1 MGSPLLKIFSGSYMA
16 LKERKVIQCYLDGS
30 EIHIFD
36 SAKQAASAMNSK
48 WAMSI
53 YRSIRYGFPAFG
65 YLWKYEGC
73 ELTKR
78 GDLTPG
84 KKRKIVSKDISTGK
98 KRTHASISQA
108 SRELGVAVSSIESSL
123 LTGCKAKGYIF
134 YYSGESP
141 VPSAK
146 KNAYRKAVVA
156 LNDQDDVVR
165 EWPSVHAAAKE
176 LGVTIGAIYQCLGKD
191 SQGRKCK
198 DYRWAYK
205 L

>member
-1 MGSPLLKIFSGSYMA
+1 MA
-16 LKERKVIQCYLDGS
+16 LSSKRIIQCDLNGK
-30 EIHIFD
+30 EIRVFND
-36 SAKQAASAMNSK
+36 AKEAASAMNSK

-84 KKRKIVSKDISTGK
+84 KKRKVVSKDISTGK

-108 SRELGVAVSSIESSL
+108 SRELGIAVSSIESSL

-156 LNDQDDVVR
+156 LNDKDEVLR

-176 LGVTIGAIYQCLGKD
+176 LGVTIGAIYQRLGKD